1 MKKISEDVIIQKQM
15 PVLDLPKVGY
25 DNTIWS
31 NEKRMLTIGDKKIE
45 VSPDSVKKIPTFAQY
60 LVMANAIK
68 KLLDEDMESTIRGMY
83 QATLS
88 NVGDEKN
95 KQKFWNNQDNS
106 DDAIKAVELLTGIPR
121 EEFSVTSKPKGMI
134 SGPIKLR
141 VGGDIIDCNLGSRST
156 SQLIPTNI
164 GDVQIDDV
172 KADFVMVVEKDTVL
186 NNIRKSGFIQKYN
199 AILMTGSGEPDR
211 ATRIMVKMLNESWK
225 KPVVVFADADPWGLG
240 IALRYKIGSESLSYD
255 SDRLVT
261 PDAQVLGMM
270 FSDIYEYNIP
280 EVARLTATDEDINR
294 ANDMKK
300 KPWLQNKQWQ
310 KELNLF
316 LNKKEKCELDAF
328 FKHGFKYLAETY
340 LPQKLR
346 QVGIIQYIYVCMY
359 LCTCILVYPRLILF
373 VFELLLI
380 SERIFLSFIFLLK
393 LRIIKS

>member
-1 MKKISEDVIIQKQM
+1 VTIIKRIMRKISDDVIKQNQM
-15 PVLDLPKVGY
+15 PMLDLPKIGY

-31 NEKRMLTIGDKKIE
+31 DEKRMLTTGDKKVE

-60 LVMANAIK
+60 LVMANAVK

-83 QATLS
+83 YATLS
-88 NVGDEKN
+88 NVGDDKN
-95 KQKFWNNQDNS
+95 KQKFWTGQEDSDN
-106 DDAIKAVELLTGIPR
+106 AIKAVELLTGIPR

-141 VGGDIIDCNLGSRST
+141 VGGDIIDCNLGSRAT
-156 SQLIPTNI
+156 SQLIPTNM

-199 AILMTGSGEPDR
+199 AILLTGSGEPDR
-211 ATRIMVKMLNESWK
+211 ATRMMVKILNEQWK

-255 SDRLVT
+255 SERLVT
-261 PDAQVLGMM
+261 PNAQVLGMM
-270 FSDIYEYNIP
+270 FSDIYQYNIP
-280 EVARLTATDEDINR
+280 EVARLTASDEDINR

-300 KPWLQNKQWQ
+300 KPWMQNKQWQ

-328 FKHGFKYLAETY
+328 FKHGFKYLSETY

-346 QVGIIQYIYVCMY
+346 MVG
-359 LCTCILVYPRLILF
+359 LI
-373 VFELLLI
+373 
-380 SERIFLSFIFLLK
+380 
-393 LRIIKS
+393 

>member
-1 MKKISEDVIIQKQM
+1 M
-15 PVLDLPKVGY
+15 PILNIPKVGY
-25 DNTIWS
+25 DNTVWS
-31 NEKRMLTIGDKKIE
+31 DEKRMLTIGDKKIE

-83 QATLS
+83 YATLS

-164 GDVQIDDV
+164 ADVQIEDV
-172 KADFVMVVEKDTVL
+172 KANFVMVVEKDTVL

-211 ATRIMVKMLNESWK
+211 ATRMMVKILNESWK
-225 KPVVVFADADPWGLG
+225 RPVVVFADADPWGLG

-280 EVARLTATDEDINR
+280 EVARLTANDEDINR

-300 KPWLQNKQWQ
+300 KPWLKNKKWQ

-340 LPQKLR
+340 LPDKLR
-346 QVGIIQYIYVCMY
+346 EIG
-359 LCTCILVYPRLILF
+359 LI
-373 VFELLLI
+373 
-380 SERIFLSFIFLLK
+380 
-393 LRIIKS
+393 

>member
-1 MKKISEDVIIQKQM
+1 LSTAKKQEFVTIIKRIMRKISDDVIKQNQM
-15 PVLDLPKVGY
+15 PILDLPKIGY
-25 DNTIWS
+25 DNTVWS
-31 NEKRMLTIGDKKIE
+31 DEKRMLTTGDKKIE
-45 VSPDSVKKIPTFAQY
+45 VSPDSVKRIPTFAQY
-60 LVMANAIK
+60 LVMANAVK

-83 QATLS
+83 YATLS
-88 NVGDEKN
+88 NVGDDKN
-95 KQKFWNNQDNS
+95 KQKFWTGQEDSDN
-106 DDAIKAVELLTGIPR
+106 AIKAVELLTGIPR

-141 VGGDIIDCNLGSRST
+141 VGGDIIDCNLGSRAT
-156 SQLIPTNI
+156 SQLIPTNM

-199 AILMTGSGEPDR
+199 AILLTGSGEPDR
-211 ATRIMVKMLNESWK
+211 ATRMMVKILNEQWK

-255 SDRLVT
+255 SERLVT
-261 PDAQVLGMM
+261 PDVQVLGMM
-270 FSDIYEYNIP
+270 FSDIYQYNIP

-300 KPWLQNKQWQ
+300 KPWMQNKQWQ

-328 FKHGFKYLAETY
+328 FKHGFKYLSETY

-346 QVGIIQYIYVCMY
+346 MVG
-359 LCTCILVYPRLILF
+359 LI
-373 VFELLLI
+373 
-380 SERIFLSFIFLLK
+380 
-393 LRIIKS
+393 

>member
-1 MKKISEDVIIQKQM
+1 LSSGKKNEFIFIIKKMMKKISEDVIFQKQM

-25 DNTIWS
+25 DNTVWS

-45 VSPDSVKKIPTFAQY
+45 VSPDSIKKIPTFAQY

-83 QATLS
+83 YATLS

-106 DDAIKAVELLTGIPR
+106 DDAIKAVELLTGMPR

-199 AILMTGSGEPDR
+199 AILLTGSGEPDR
-211 ATRIMVKMLNESWK
+211 ATRIMVKMLNETWK
-225 KPVVVFADADPWGLG
+225 RPVVVFADADPWGLG

-261 PDAQVLGMM
+261 PNAQVLGMM

-310 KELNLF
+310 KELSLF

-340 LPQKLR
+340 LPKKLR
-346 QVGIIQYIYVCMY
+346 QVGVI
-359 LCTCILVYPRLILF
+359 
-373 VFELLLI
+373 
-380 SERIFLSFIFLLK
+380 
-393 LRIIKS
+393 

>member
-1 MKKISEDVIIQKQM
+1 MSTAKKQEFVTIIKRIMRKISDDVIKQNQM
-15 PVLDLPKVGY
+15 PVLDLPKIGY
-25 DNTIWS
+25 DNTVWS
-31 NEKRMLTIGDKKIE
+31 DEKRMLTTGDKKIE

-60 LVMANAIK
+60 LVMANAVK
-68 KLLDEDMESTIRGMY
+68 KLLDEEMESTIRGMY
-83 QATLS
+83 YATLS
-88 NVGDEKN
+88 NVGDDKN
-95 KQKFWNNQDNS
+95 KQKFWTGQEDS
-106 DDAIKAVELLTGIPR
+106 DSAIKAVELLTGIPR

-141 VGGDIIDCNLGSRST
+141 VGGDIIDCSLGSRAT
-156 SQLIPTNI
+156 SQLIPTNM

-199 AILMTGSGEPDR
+199 AILLTGSGEPDR
-211 ATRIMVKMLNESWK
+211 ATRMMVKILNEQWK

-255 SDRLVT
+255 SERLVT
-261 PDAQVLGMM
+261 PNAQVLGMM
-270 FSDIYEYNIP
+270 FSDIYQYNIP
-280 EVARLTATDEDINR
+280 EVARLTASDEDINR

-300 KPWLQNKQWQ
+300 KPWMQNKQWQ

-328 FKHGFKYLAETY
+328 FKHGFKYLSETY

-346 QVGIIQYIYVCMY
+346 MVG
-359 LCTCILVYPRLILF
+359 LI
-373 VFELLLI
+373 
-380 SERIFLSFIFLLK
+380 
-393 LRIIKS
+393 

>member
-1 MKKISEDVIIQKQM
+1 MPADKRHQEVIKKIKLIMKDVSTDLMVQKTM
-15 PVLDLPKVGY
+15 PVLNVPKVGY

-31 NEKRMLTIGDKKIE
+31 EEKRMLTIGNKTVQ
-45 VSPDSVKKIPTFAQY
+45 VSPDSTKKIPIFSQY
-60 LVMANAIK
+60 LVMANAIRR
-68 KLLDEDMESTIRGMY
+68 LLDEEMESTIRGMY
-83 QATLS
+83 YATLS
-88 NVGDEKN
+88 TVGDEKN
-95 KQKFWNNQDNS
+95 KLKFWNSQDNS

-134 SGPIKLR
+134 SGPIMLR
-141 VGGDIIDCNLGSRST
+141 VGGDLIDCNLGSRAT

-164 GDVQIDDV
+164 RDLEIVTV

-199 AILMTGSGEPDR
+199 SILMTGSGEPDR
-211 ATRIMVKMLNESWK
+211 ATRMMVKTLNEEWK
-225 KPVVVFADADPWGLG
+225 KPVVIFADADPWGLG
-240 IALRYKIGSESLSYD
+240 IALRYKIGSESLSYV

-261 PDAQVLGMM
+261 PDAKVLGMM

-280 EVARLTATDEDINR
+280 EVARLAGSDEDINR

-300 KPWLQNKQWQ
+300 KPWLQDKLWQ

-316 LNKKEKCELDAF
+316 LQRREKCELDAF

-346 QVGIIQYIYVCMY
+346 EAG
-359 LCTCILVYPRLILF
+359 LI
-373 VFELLLI
+373 
-380 SERIFLSFIFLLK
+380 
-393 LRIIKS
+393 